1 MTNGNGESARL
12 PELSL
17 EAAEREQILR
27 ALQASGGKRI
37 EAARLLGVSIE
48 TIRRWDAAGQI
59 KSIRTLGGQRRFR
72 REEIDRV
79 LAEGAA

>member
-1 MTNGNGESARL
+1 MERTHTYANPGDLL
-12 PELSL
+12 P
-17 EAAEREQILR
+17 I
-27 ALQASGGKRI
+27 G